1 MLSEQIIRDVVAT
14 ALREDLSAR
23 GDLTAQA
30 TIDADDTLAVTMNAR
45 DAGVVAGLNLAVET
59 FRQCDPDITIKH
71 FAEDG
76 ARIVAGTKLLG
87 IKGNARVI
95 LSAERTALNYA
106 GHLSGIASETR
117 KMADLIAHTKAK
129 ICCTRKTTPHL
140 RVLEKYAVRCGG
152 GQNHRFGLYDAMM
165 IKDNHI
171 AANKGDIRKT
181 VQRALDAK
189 DHMTKLEV
197 EVDTLE
203 QLEAILDMPFDVV
216 LLDNMRGEA
225 LRRAVSMIDGRFLIE
240 ASGNITED
248 TIVPVAEAGVD
259 LISMGRLTQSAPA
272 LDIGLDY

>member
-87 IKGNARVI
+87 IKGNARAI

-117 KMADLIAHTKAK
+117 KMADLIAHTKAN